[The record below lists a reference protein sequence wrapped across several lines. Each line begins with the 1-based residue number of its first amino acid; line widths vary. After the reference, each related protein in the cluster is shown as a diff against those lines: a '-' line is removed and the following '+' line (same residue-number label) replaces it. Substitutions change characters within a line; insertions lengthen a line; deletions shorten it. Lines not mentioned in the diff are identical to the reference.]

1 MGLAKS
7 PGAKHSEPNPQG
19 LGWGLAPAED
29 AACGVGEMGK
39 VEGSG
44 VSRPHNCTTSF
55 HPEKLSKVTAVYKN
69 RYFFGP
75 P

>member
-29 AACGVGEMGK
+29 AACGVGEMGVPK
-39 VEGSG
+39 SHGSG
-44 VSRPHNCTTSF
+44 WNSNTGEGRAEQLKPGKLTS
-55 HPEKLSKVTAVYKN
+55 KTLTRTIK
-69 RYFFGP
+69 
-75 P
+75 

>member
-29 AACGVGEMGK
+29 AACGVGEMGVPK
-39 VEGSG
+39 SHGSG
-44 VSRPHNCTTSF
+44 V
-55 HPEKLSKVTAVYKN
+55 EQ
-69 RYFFGP
+69 
-75 P
+75 

>member
-1 MGLAKS
+1 MKAFAKVEV
-7 PGAKHSEPNPQG
+7 ALQELKALQ
-19 LGWGLAPAED
+19 
-29 AACGVGEMGK
+29 CGVGEMGK

-55 HPEKLSKVTAVYKN
+55 HPEKLSKATAVYKN